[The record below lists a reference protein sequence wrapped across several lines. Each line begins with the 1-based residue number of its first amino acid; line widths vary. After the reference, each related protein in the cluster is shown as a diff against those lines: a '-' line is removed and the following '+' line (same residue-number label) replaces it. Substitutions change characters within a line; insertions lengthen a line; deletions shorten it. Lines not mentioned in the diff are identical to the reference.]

1 MVSIGSLIATS
12 RLPAAEARLL
22 VAFVLGVG
30 RAHVAAH
37 AEEDVDRDAAHAI
50 EALFARRRAGEP
62 IAYLTQEREFF
73 GLSLRVG
80 PAVLIPR
87 PETELVVEQALA
99 AIAGRASPRVLDLGT
114 GSGAIAVAIAHARPD
129 AEVWASDTSAA
140 ALDIARENA
149 ARHSVRVRFV
159 GGEWFGALGGE
170 RFDLIAANPPYVAHG
185 DPHLREGDLPFEP
198 EAALLGGPDG
208 MQCLRHI
215 AITARA
221 HLFPGGWLV
230 VEHGHDQGE
239 CCRELLVENGYGDVE
254 DLRDLAGLPR
264 VCKGKFDAPQVSG

>member
-1 MVSIGSLIATS
+1 MASIGSLIAAS

-22 VAFVLGVG
+22 VAFALGVG

-37 AEEDVDRDAAHAI
+37 AEQDVDRDVAQAI
-50 EALFARRRAGEP
+50 EALFARRRTGEP

-159 GGEWFGALGGE
+159 RGEWFGALGGE
-170 RFDLIAANPPYVAHG
+170 RFDLIAANPPYVAQG

-208 MQCLRHI
+208 MQSLRHI
-215 AITARA
+215 AMAARA
-221 HLFPGGWLV
+221 HLVPGGWLV
-230 VEHGHDQGE
+230 VEHGHDQGGR
-239 CCRELLVENGYGDVE
+239 CRDLLVENGYSDVE
-254 DLRDLAGLPR
+254 DLCDLAGLPR
-264 VCKGKFDAPQVSG
+264 VCKGKFDAPRVSS

>member
-1 MVSIGSLIATS
+1 MASIGSLIAAS

-22 VAFVLGVG
+22 VAFALGVG

-37 AEEDVDRDAAHAI
+37 AEQDVDRDVAQAI
-50 EALFARRRAGEP
+50 EALFARRRTGEP

-149 ARHSVRVRFV
+149 ARHSVRV
-159 GGEWFGALGGE
+159 
-170 RFDLIAANPPYVAHG
+170 
-185 DPHLREGDLPFEP
+185 
-198 EAALLGGPDG
+198 
-208 MQCLRHI
+208 
-215 AITARA
+215 
-221 HLFPGGWLV
+221 
-230 VEHGHDQGE
+230 
-239 CCRELLVENGYGDVE
+239 
-254 DLRDLAGLPR
+254 
-264 VCKGKFDAPQVSG
+264 

>member
-1 MVSIGSLIATS
+1 MASIGSLIAAS
-12 RLPAAEARLL
+12 RLPASEARLL
-22 VAFVLGVG
+22 VAFALGVG
-30 RAHVAAH
+30 RAHLAAH
-37 AEEDVDRDAAHAI
+37 AEDDVGARAAQAI

-62 IAYLTQEREFF
+62 IAYLTGEREFF
-73 GLSLRVG
+73 GLSLRVT

-87 PETELVVEQALA
+87 PETELVVEQSLE
-99 AIAGRASPRVLDLGT
+99 AIARLASPRVLDLGT

-149 ARHSVRVRFV
+149 ALHGVRVRFV
-159 GGEWFGALGGE
+159 HGVWFGALGGE

-198 EAALLGGPDG
+198 EVAQLGGPDG
-208 MQCLRHI
+208 MECLRHI
-215 AITARA
+215 AMAARE

-239 CCRELLVENGYGDVE
+239 RCRELFAENGFSDVE

-264 VCKGKFDAPQVSG
+264 VCKGKFDAPRVSG

>member
-1 MVSIGSLIATS
+1 MASIGSLIAAS

-22 VAFVLGVG
+22 VAFALGVG

-37 AEEDVDRDAAHAI
+37 AEQDVGREAAQAI

-73 GLSLRVG
+73 GLSLRVS

-129 AEVWASDTSAA
+129 AEVWASDTSAG
-140 ALDIARENA
+140 ALEIARENA
-149 ARHSVRVRFV
+149 ARHGVRVRFV

-198 EAALLGGPDG
+198 EIAQLGGPDG
-208 MQCLRHI
+208 MECLRHI
-215 AITARA
+215 AMTARE
-221 HLFPGGWLV
+221 HLFPGGWLI

-239 CCRELLVENGYGDVE
+239 RCHELFAENGFRDVE

-264 VCKGKFDAPQVSG
+264 VCKGKFDAPRVSG

>member
-1 MVSIGSLIATS
+1 MASIGSLIAAS

-22 VAFVLGVG
+22 VAFALGVG
-30 RAHVAAH
+30 RVHVVAH
-37 AEEDVDRDAAHAI
+37 AEEDVGRDAAHAI

-62 IAYLTQEREFF
+62 IAYLTGEREFF
-73 GLSLRVG
+73 GLSLRVT

-129 AEVWASDTSAA
+129 AEVWASDASAD
-140 ALDIARENA
+140 ALEIARENA
-149 ARHSVRVRFV
+149 ARHGVRIRFV
-159 GGEWFGALGGE
+159 RGEWFGALVGE
-170 RFDLIAANPPYVAHG
+170 RFDLIASNPPYVAHG

-198 EAALLGGPDG
+198 EVALLGGPDG
-208 MQCLRHI
+208 MDSLRHI
-215 AITARA
+215 AAAARE
-221 HLFPGGWLV
+221 HLLPGGWLV
-230 VEHGHDQGE
+230 LEHGHDQGE
-239 CCRELLVENGYGDVE
+239 RCRELLAEKGYSDVE

-264 VCKGKFDAPQVSG
+264 VCRGKFDAPRRSG